1 MWAMRLHGEWAF
13 VTGFPPPPGCLMLRR
28 FRGHPDLFS
37 LHCLIWT
44 MQPNFAVRRFAA
56 YADMCRDCVA
66 DKVCIVKLDDGNEER
81 LPMNVLRNI
90 LLYVGFASSH

>member
-1 MWAMRLHGEWAF
+1 
-13 VTGFPPPPGCLMLRR
+13 
-28 FRGHPDLFS
+28 
-37 LHCLIWT
+37 
-44 MQPNFAVRRFAA
+44 MQPNFSVRRFAA

-81 LPMNVLRNI
+81 LPINVLRNI